1 MQTEAVFDNI
11 AERIQIEI
19 SKAQKSVFIAVAWF
33 TNKSLFNQLVNK
45 ARNGCTVSLIIS
57 NDNINLNSSIDFEQ
71 LLTAKSKVYK
81 IGNGDT
87 ELMHNKFCVIDYGTV
102 ITGSYNWSY
111 KAESNF
117 ENIIIT
123 SNDTTLAEQFI
134 SEFNNIRKQ
143 YYPDSVDEE
152 NVFPLN
158 IIIKHLEIFK
168 NNILQEDIEEL
179 NKEISKLKEY
189 DFNSD
194 LQEIILDLK
203 NEEFTSAISKI
214 QNFISK
220 NQQLSIW
227 IDPEIAAL
235 KLEIKNLENQL
246 NSYDNEKIE
255 LEKLLS
261 EFQHRHTIELGEII
275 LDILKLRKLKFKTEK
290 TKFNEAE
297 DDERQ
302 YREQLETEKEKEIFE
317 LTDEQKTEIK
327 KKFRKATVLCHP
339 DKVADEFKEAAQRIF
354 IELRQAYDAN
364 DLKKVSE
371 ILVELEKGNFF
382 KTKSDTFKEKSLLKV
397 AIDKLKRQIKILE
410 TEIITIKESDT
421 FKTIISIENW
431 NYYFQ
436 STKEK
441 LQRELKELKYEI
453 FELESQKETN
463 EQEINRLKNIK
474 WYQKLFGKI

>member
-1 MQTEAVFDNI
+1 MQSEAVFDNI
-11 AERIQIEI
+11 AERIIQEI
-19 SKAQKSVFIAVAWF
+19 NKARKSIFIAVAWF
-33 TNKSLFNQLVNK
+33 TNKNLFDELLKK

-71 LLTAKSKVYK
+71 LITDKFKVYK

-87 ELMHNKFCVIDYGTV
+87 ELMHNKFCVIDYSTV

-117 ENIIIT
+117 ENVIIT

-134 SEFNNIRKQ
+134 SEINNIRRQ
-143 YYPDSVDEE
+143 YYPDVVNEE
-152 NVFPLN
+152 IVFPLN
-158 IIIKHLEIFK
+158 KIIKRLEILK
-168 NNILQEDIEEL
+168 NYILLEDIEEL
-179 NKEISKLKEY
+179 NKESSKLKEY

-194 LQEIILDLK
+194 LEDIIEDIRK
-203 NEEFTSAISKI
+203 EELGSAINKI
-214 QNFISK
+214 QIFISK

-227 IDPEIAAL
+227 TDPEIAAL

-246 NSYDNEKIE
+246 NGFDNEKIE

-275 LDILKLRKLKFKTEK
+275 LDILKLRKLKFKSDK
-290 TKFNEAE
+290 TKYQEAE
-297 DDERQ
+297 NDERQ
-302 YREQLETEKEKEIFE
+302 YREQVDNEKEKEIFV
-317 LTDEQKTEIK
+317 LTDEQKLELK

-354 IELRQAYDAN
+354 IELKHAYDAN

-371 ILVELEKGNFF
+371 ILDELEKGNFF
-382 KTKSDTFKEKSLLKV
+382 KTKSETVQEKDLLKA
-397 AIDKLKRQIKILE
+397 AIAKLKRQIKILE
-410 TEIITIKESDT
+410 TEIIAIKESET

-431 NYYFQ
+431 DDYFKR
-436 STKEK
+436 TKEK
-441 LQRELKELKYEI
+441 LQRELEELQLEI
-453 FELESQKETN
+453 EA
-463 EQEINRLKNIK
+463 
-474 WYQKLFGKI
+474 